1 MLKVAAHEID
11 KEFSDEWG
19 IPYQFEISH
28 LCSNRSQRRNG
39 KLHGREIM
47 KWILYAD
54 DVLLFCTTI
63 AEAEK
68 ILNILNDTCKRFGL
82 TISFKK
88 MKTQVFNDVDL
99 SKQKSLF
106 SIGSESIENVQSF
119 TYLGQVISNNTNTC
133 FTQHR
138 IERAIGNSMSF
149 GKFYV
154 MLISTSIRD
163 VRFWKHVS
171 DQD

>member
-1 MLKVAAHEID
+1 MYEGTTASIKGMKTSFDVLIGCRQGGQESPCIFNYYFDYVLKVAAHEID
-11 KEFSDEWG
+11 KEFPDGWG

-68 ILNILNDTCKRFGL
+68 ILNILND
-82 TISFKK
+82 
-88 MKTQVFNDVDL
+88 
-99 SKQKSLF
+99 
-106 SIGSESIENVQSF
+106 
-119 TYLGQVISNNTNTC
+119 
-133 FTQHR
+133 
-138 IERAIGNSMSF
+138 A
-149 GKFYV
+149 
-154 MLISTSIRD
+154 
-163 VRFWKHVS
+163 
-171 DQD
+171 